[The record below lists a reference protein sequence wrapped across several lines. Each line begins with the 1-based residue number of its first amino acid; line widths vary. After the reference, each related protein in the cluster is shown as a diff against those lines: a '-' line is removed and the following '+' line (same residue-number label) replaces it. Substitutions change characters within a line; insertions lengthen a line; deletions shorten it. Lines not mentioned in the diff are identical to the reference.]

1 MQAEPIGDGHKP
13 MTSADVVPMVL
24 FLSHAYVHSQ
34 VNGNTLFLKN
44 AGILTSSARI
54 ETSTERMLQEQPVA
68 EQESFANLVEQVDE
82 LKRKTEKTEREFE
95 EFKIQQQEEYNK
107 LHEDIM
113 RFSSSSSNSQSSTL
127 LA

>member
-1 MQAEPIGDGHKP
+1 MPLPWPGPILG
-13 MTSADVVPMVL
+13 
-24 FLSHAYVHSQ
+24 Q
-34 VNGNTLFLKN
+34 RQQLFLKN

-54 ETSTERMLQEQPVA
+54 ETSAERVLWEQLIA
-68 EQESFANLVEQVDE
+68 EQESSTNLIEQVDE

-107 LHEDIM
+107 LCEDIM